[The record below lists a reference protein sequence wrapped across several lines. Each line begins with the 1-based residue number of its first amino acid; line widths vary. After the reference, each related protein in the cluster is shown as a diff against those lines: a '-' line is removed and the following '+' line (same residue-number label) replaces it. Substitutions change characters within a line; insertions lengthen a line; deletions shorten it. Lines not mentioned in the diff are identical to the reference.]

1 MGHYITVRI
10 NAICKQSELE
20 EIAEGLNSGKV
31 KWVPSIHRV
40 YPMMD
45 REPLIEYSYKFT
57 PTPFDKGCIETL
69 SEMYPLVSFSRN
81 SEYEDPDAEED
92 YFDWYCSG
100 RKCSSTELEDV
111 LAAGRH
117 HSVQRSMNSDAK
129 HAFGLYHQLYCTS
142 EGTVETSGRNKF
154 GECNSH
160 DWVDVCSVACGDW
173 HSVALRNDG
182 SLLACGSNANKQCNV
197 SDLSGA
203 VSKISCGRYHTALL
217 AQDGTVTVR
226 GRLEHVI
233 EDKFLERSTTTAA
246 IKYPV
251 ICTVEGPSSKK
262 RNRRI
267 ENTNVGDLLE
277 LRIDEDNPSYYPV
290 GIEVLN
296 GAGESLGYLE
306 DDNLHPLT
314 LLSHDLAKIE
324 VHADT
329 VTPLSAQYPG
339 ARYALLTVRL
349 DESKTM
355 TPEMPKYQQI
365 PHRSWSNI
373 VDICS
378 VHDAVIGKN
387 SYGEIFVDGDPGCS
401 TSDLNEF
408 LMKRFGKQEG

>member
-1 MGHYITVRI
+1 MGHYITVTIDALCKKSEFAEIIGGFESKAINWNLDMRI
-10 NAICKQSELE
+10 N
-20 EIAEGLNSGKV
+20 
-31 KWVPSIHRV
+31 SIYGRK
-40 YPMMD
+40 
-45 REPLIEYSYKFT
+45 PLIGYSYKLT
-57 PTPFDKGCIETL
+57 PTPSDIGYIENL
-69 SEMYPLVSFSRN
+69 SEMFPLVSFSRN

-92 YFDWYCSG
+92 YYDWYCCG
-100 RKCSSTELEDV
+100 RKCESTKLED
-111 LAAGRH
+111 LLEEERN
-117 HSVQRSMNSDAK
+117 NSAHRFMQSDSK
-129 HAFGLYHQLYCTS
+129 RAFGLYHQLHCS
-142 EGTVETSGRNKF
+142 PKGTVEALGRNIF
-154 GECNSH
+154 GECNSQE
-160 DWVDVCSVACGDW
+160 WTGVCAVACGDW

-233 EDKFLERSTTTAA
+233 EDKFLERSTTTVA

-262 RNRRI
+262 RNRQI
-267 ENTNVGDLLE
+267 ENTKVGDLLE

-296 GAGESLGYLE
+296 GDGESLGYLE
-306 DDNLHPLT
+306 DNDLHPLT
-314 LLSHDLAKIE
+314 LLAHDLAKIE

-349 DESKTM
+349 DESDIM
-355 TPEMPKYQQI
+355 NPGIPKYQQI
-365 PHRSWSNI
+365 PHRSWRDI

-387 SYGEIFVDGDPGCS
+387 IHGKILVDGDPGCT

-408 LMKRFGKQEG
+408 LMKRFGKQED